1 MTQTFDYDVFCLGGA
16 AVDWILR
23 VPRLPQPDEKL
34 VATFAGRVA
43 GGLVANTA
51 CAAARLGLRVAW
63 SGYVGDDE
71 GGEILR
77 RGFEDFGVELVGL
90 EPSSMTL
97 SDFTVI
103 LLEPSGRRTIL
114 VVSPERRLPPLTDA
128 VINTMAKARLVYTV
142 PWTADWIREVAR
154 ICKRIGVPLVLDME
168 ASNFGSPLEDEND
181 LLSAVCL
188 LFCPQESMENLSIGE
203 ETAWNFIRAGV
214 EQVVITQGAE
224 GATVLTRDGKFSS
237 PAFKV
242 PVVDTTGAGDCFH
255 AAYIAAWLWGWSPFQ
270 AVRFAS
276 AAAALSVQHLGARGG
291 FPTRERVLEFLS
303 EQGAALW

>member
-1 MTQTFDYDVFCLGGA
+1 MTQTHCYDLLCLGGA

-34 VATFAGRVA
+34 VAKFAGRVA

-63 SGYVGDDE
+63 SGVIGSDE
-71 GGEILR
+71 GGRVLR
-77 RGFEDFGVELVGL
+77 QSFEDFGVEVVRA
-90 EPSSMTL
+90 ESTPDTI

-114 VVSPERRLPPLTDA
+114 IVSRGERGPALTEA
-128 VINTMAKARLVYTV
+128 GLEVLAQARLVYTA
-142 PWTADWIREVAR
+142 PWTATWLREVAR
-154 ICKRIGVPLVLDME
+154 ACQQAGIPLALDVEPNSVSTVIGEVIP
-168 ASNFGSPLEDEND
+168 SNLR
-181 LLSAVCL
+181 L
-188 LFCPQESMENLSIGE
+188 LFVTQGTL
-203 ETAWNFIRAGV
+203 ETLDHADDTVRDWLEAGV
-214 EQVVITQGAE
+214 EQVVVTRGSE
-224 GATVLTRDGKFSS
+224 GAVVVTREGKLEIS
-237 PAFKV
+237 AFRV

-255 AAYIAAWLWGWSPFQ
+255 AAYMAAWLWGWPPEQ

-291 FPTRERVLEFLS
+291 LPTFQDVVAFLAQKG
-303 EQGAALW
+303 EAL